1 MVTRSRRAD
10 AFEPGLRRREFRL
23 QRQIDEIAGDRDVVR
38 RLRLHVGDQRVEH
51 LAAVIFVAVAGPVE
65 IAERAL
71 AREIAKPR
79 RGQRRQMR
87 VGQMRQREAYRSF
100 ALRRIPCDIEP
111 SHDHAGDTRIKRD
124 GCPSEVCVTALQ
136 HLRTRLEPQLRR
148 VFHLYW
154 RMARGMTL
162 GVRGV
167 VLDGDNKVFLVRHSY
182 VAGWHLPGGGVEVG
196 ETFLE
201 ALRREL
207 VEEGRIELTG
217 EPVLHGMFF
226 NSHVSRRDHVAVYV
240 VRQFPAGPPARAQPR
255 DRRVRVLAANALPEE
270 TTRGTRLRIA
280 EVLDGTTPIATW
292 R

>member
-1 MVTRSRRAD
+1 VTTLQRMRKHL
-10 AFEPGLRRREFRL
+10 EPLLRR
-23 QRQIDEIAGDRDVVR
+23 
-38 RLRLHVGDQRVEH
+38 
-51 LAAVIFVAVAGPVE
+51 
-65 IAERAL
+65 
-71 AREIAKPR
+71 
-79 RGQRRQMR
+79 M
-87 VGQMRQREAYRSF
+87 
-100 ALRRIPCDIEP
+100 
-111 SHDHAGDTRIKRD
+111 
-124 GCPSEVCVTALQ
+124 
-136 HLRTRLEPQLRR
+136 
-148 VFHLYW
+148 FHFYW

-167 VLDGDNKVFLVRHSY
+167 VLDGDGRVFLVRHSY

-207 VEEGRIELTG
+207 SEEGRIELAG

-240 VRQFPAGPPARAQPR
+240 VRQFRQDRLPEPNREIVECGFYAAG
-255 DRRVRVLAANALPEE
+255 ALPAE

-280 EVLDGTTPIATW
+280 EVLDGATPIATW